1 MDLPATYY
9 LDTIQRVFQE
19 FHLAR
24 GCFMHRGR
32 KVNPAAIENTAL
44 MTIEGEKD
52 DISSPGQTRAAHDLC
67 VNIPDARRLHHLQKG
82 VGHYGV
88 FNGSQ
93 WRESIAPRLKTFIRE
108 A

>member
-1 MDLPATYY
+1 M
-9 LDTIQRVFQE
+9 
-19 FHLAR
+19 
-24 GCFMHRGR
+24 
-32 KVNPAAIENTAL
+32 NPAAIEKTAL

-67 VNIPDARRLHHLQKG
+67 VSIPDARRLHHLQEG

-93 WRESIAPRLKTFIRE
+93 WRESIAPRLKTFIGQ